1 MDDSIYGYDQP
12 SFQYEDQ
19 QEDEKDTIVDD
30 ISFGVGARW
39 NIVVPDVRE
48 LYNKRTGESYTAF
61 KIIVNDERMEW
72 FIWKRYREFHE
83 LHQKLSKKNSKLPAF
98 PPRRVKL
105 FIDDEFLELRRQA
118 LEAYLKGL
126 EYRYYEESE
135 DLRSFLGVYESKN
148 TKPIS
153 DGVRFSLSTDD
164 QDLVQ
169 VIITDVPSIKLSNGQ
184 SVFLPSLLETTQTC
198 LQQLDQVKQRL
209 DRTYGYDY
217 RLEFLNSVATQR
229 NDSIDQLEE
238 VKIVYTALVGDVL
251 VREHF
256 SYELLDKI
264 NRLVNQA
271 LKWGHKIERN
281 VMMEVSQQTGV
292 WDRIK
297 EYQTEAEAKVT
308 LLLQLSEPEY
318 SKTKE
323 QLKLLEEKIRNE
335 LQACNKQGDAIATE
349 SLEKIL
355 NYIKSGYT
363 YTTTTSE
370 DFNSRIQKCETELF
384 SLVDVINKLSIDNKE
399 EEFLS
404 LKRRLTILTK
414 DISSLRNTIEKQI
427 SNKENVVE
435 NKSYVDHLEDLQ
447 ENLSDL
453 TYTFSNRFDAY
464 SASLR
469 SSSGAQKKKNNT
481 DVLYEL

>member
-1 MDDSIYGYDQP
+1 MDDSIFTSYDQ
-12 SFQYEDQ
+12 DQ
-19 QEDEKDTIVDD
+19 GSVDD
-30 ISFGVGARW
+30 DETEGVSARW
-39 NIVVPDVRE
+39 NVIVPDVRE
-48 LYNKRTGESYTAF
+48 IFNRRTGESYTGF

-72 FIWKRYREFHE
+72 YIWKRYREFHE
-83 LHQKLSKKNSKLPAF
+83 LHQKLSKKHSKLPAF

-126 EYRYYEESE
+126 DYSYFEESE
-135 DLRSFLGVYESKN
+135 DLRSFLGVYETKN

-153 DGVRFSLSTDD
+153 DGVKFSLSSDD

-169 VIITDVPSIKLSNGQ
+169 VIISDVPSIQLSNGQ

-198 LQQLDQVKQRL
+198 LQQLDHIKQRL
-209 DRTYGYDY
+209 DRTYGYDL

-238 VKIVYTALVGDVL
+238 VKIVYTALVEDEL
-251 VREHF
+251 VKEHF
-256 SYELLDKI
+256 SYELLERI
-264 NRLVNQA
+264 HRIVNRT
-271 LKWGHKIERN
+271 LKWGHKIERS
-281 VMMEVSQQTGV
+281 VMLEVSQQTGV

-308 LLLQLSEPEY
+308 LLLQLSVTEPEY

-335 LQACNKQGDAIATE
+335 HQACHKQEDAIAME
-349 SLEKIL
+349 SLEKIM
-355 NYIKSGYT
+355 NYIRSGYSFS
-363 YTTTTSE
+363 TTTT
-370 DFNSRIQKCETELF
+370 DNFDTRISRCETELF
-384 SLVDVINKLSIDNKE
+384 SLVDMINKLTIDNTE

-404 LKRRLTILTK
+404 LKRKLTILTK
-414 DISSLRNTIEKQI
+414 DISSLRNTIEKQL
-427 SNKENVVE
+427 SNKENLEE
-435 NKSYVDHLEDLQ
+435 NKSRVDHLEDLQ

-453 TYTFSNRFDAY
+453 TYTFSNKFEAY
-464 SASLR
+464 STFLTEKNSAP
-469 SSSGAQKKKNNT
+469 KKKNNT